1 MKLLTV
7 PDRSNLYETNYI
19 TMRTKKQRNKQDYL
33 KVFFIIFRKLY
44 KYIALN

>member
-7 PDRSNLYETNYI
+7 PDQSKLYEANYI
-19 TMRTKKQRNKQDYL
+19 TMRTRKQMNKQDYL
-33 KVFFIIFRKLY
+33 KVFFIIYRKLY